1 MKKVLICDDSHTEL
15 AHLSGILEE
24 AGCMVVKTD
33 NGSKMVEL
41 CKEHKPDIVFLDI
54 VMPEKD
60 GYSTCRELTN
70 DEDTKEIP
78 VIFVSSKG
86 KKADRMWAQM
96 QGGRDLIQKPYEDK
110 QILDQLASY

>member
-1 MKKVLICDDSHTEL
+1 MKKALICDDSQTEL
-15 AHLSGILEE
+15 ARLSAILEG
-24 AGCMVVKTD
+24 AGCVVVKTD
-33 NGSKMVEL
+33 NGEKMVDL

-60 GYSTCRELTN
+60 GYATCRELTN
-70 DEDTKEIP
+70 NDDTKNIP

-96 QGGRDLIQKPYEDK
+96 QGGKDLIEKPYEDQ
-110 QILDQLASY
+110 QILDKLAEY